1 MRRAISVHAALSHHK
16 SPNHTKVK
24 NHMSPTISGES
35 LSKTYIS
42 GSTRVHAIDNVSVSF
57 THSGVH
63 LLTGESG
70 SGKSTLINLL
80 AGLDT
85 PDSGSVYAEG
95 VTVSDQSEAG
105 RA

>member
-1 MRRAISVHAALSHHK
+1 M
-16 SPNHTKVK
+16 N
-24 NHMSPTISGES
+24 
-35 LSKTYIS
+35 
-42 GSTRVHAIDNVSVSF
+42 NVSVSF

-63 LLTGESG
+63 LLMGESG

-95 VTVSDQSEAG
+95 VTVSDQSEAS
-105 RA
+105 RAQFRLRHIAVIFQDDNLIA